1 MQSQCHVGLVSDRR
15 KMAGDFPCKS
25 RLYGIL
31 FRGKKLGNYSKKYP
45 APEGYMWVSA
55 ARKKDICWD
64 IMRSWYIA
72 QDTERYNKLKE
83 AFQSGNLPD
92 GYYGEI
98 RANGIFCYGE
108 CAYANGETLD
118 EYLARVGTP
127 KSWKFPIGV
136 SDIVDADEWLSKNDI
151 SIGKESG
158 IWHDQIDTY
167 IDDLDGED
175 VLVSVDYHI

>member
-1 MQSQCHVGLVSDRR
+1 MLWRV
-15 KMAGDFPCKS
+15 
-25 RLYGIL
+25 RL
-31 FRGKKLGNYSKKYP
+31 R
-45 APEGYMWVSA
+45 
-55 ARKKDICWD
+55 
-64 IMRSWYIA
+64 
-72 QDTERYNKLKE
+72 
-83 AFQSGNLPD
+83 
-92 GYYGEI
+92 
-98 RANGIFCYGE
+98 
-108 CAYANGETLD
+108 NGETLD